1 MLCGMSKLEKKAGV
15 SLMINFIQ
23 SLRIAIGSIRSA
35 KMRSIL
41 TTLGIVIGVAAV
53 IANVSL
59 GASFNQYF
67 ADLSLSAGT
76 NYIVVSGK
84 EPNLLHDNEMKLID
98 NTPGI
103 VGISP
108 FKVKSAEVTYFSTSK
123 HIGVT
128 GVTEDLEEITKIELE
143 DGAFLND
150 KDRYVAV
157 IGHDIAYDK
166 FNRKIF
172 TQNSIDITFRK
183 KDGSTITRTFMVKG
197 IIKKSNESFFDSG
210 IGDNVILIPV
220 STLND
225 ILGEN
230 DYGAIVAM
238 ASSLDTIEETDEE
251 IDKRLARHFGVST
264 RDMDNEDAKPYFL
277 NNQAEDL
284 ESLGQLSDAL
294 AALLTAVSLIAL
306 IVGSIGIMNIM
317 LVTVTERTREIGI
330 LKSLGFTNWNVLFLF
345 IVESIVLSVFGGLVG
360 TGLGVV
366 GAYGAQS
373 LMKLPIVFPVE
384 LIVVGFTVS
393 VIVGL
398 IAGVYPANKAAKMN
412 PVEALR
418 SE

>member
-1 MLCGMSKLEKKAGV
+1 
-15 SLMINFIQ
+15 MINFIQ

-67 ADLSLSAGT
+67 ADVSLSAGS
-76 NYIVVSGK
+76 NYIVVFGK

-103 VGISP
+103 LGISP
-108 FKVKSAEVTYFSTSK
+108 FKEKSSDVTYFSTSK
-123 HIGVT
+123 HINVI
-128 GVTEDLEEITKIELE
+128 GVTEDLEEITNIELE

-166 FNRKIF
+166 FDRKIF

-183 KDGSTITRTFMVKG
+183 NDGNTITRTFMIKG
-197 IIKKSNESFFDSG
+197 IIEKSKESFFNSG

-238 ASSLDTIEETDEE
+238 ASGLDTIEETDEK
-251 IDKRLARHFGVST
+251 IDERLARHFGVST
-264 RDMDNEDAKPYFL
+264 RDMDNEDAKPYSL
-277 NNQAEDL
+277 YNQAEDL
-284 ESLGQLSDAL
+284 EMLGQLSDAL

-330 LKSLGFTNWNVLFLF
+330 LKSLGFTNLNVLFLF
-345 IVESIVLSVFGGLVG
+345 IVESVVLSVFGGLLG

-366 GAYGAQS
+366 CAYGAQS
-373 LMKLPIVFPVE
+373 LMKLPNVFPIE
-384 LIVVGFTVS
+384 LIVVGFAVS
-393 VIVGL
+393 LIVGL
-398 IAGVYPANKAAKMN
+398 IAGVYPANKAARMN
-412 PVEALR
+412 TVDALR

>member
-1 MLCGMSKLEKKAGV
+1 MSKLDKKAGAN
-15 SLMINFIQ
+15 LMINFIQ
-23 SLRIAIGSIRSA
+23 FLRIAMGSIRSA

-76 NYIVVSGK
+76 NYIVVVGK
-84 EPNLLHDNEMKLID
+84 EPNLFHDNEMKLID

-103 VGISP
+103 VGVSP
-108 FKVKSAEVTYFSTSK
+108 FKEKSAEVTYFSTSK

-128 GVTEDLEEITKIELE
+128 GITEDLEEITNIELE

-150 KDRYVAV
+150 KDRYVTV
-157 IGHDIAYDK
+157 IGYDIAYDK
-166 FNRKIF
+166 FDRKIF

-183 KDGSTITRTFMVKG
+183 KDGSTISKTFTVKG
-197 IIKKSNESFFDSG
+197 IIEKSKESFFDSG

-225 ILGEN
+225 ILGED
-230 DYGAIVAM
+230 DYGAFIAM
-238 ASSLDTIEETDEE
+238 ASSLDTIEETDKE

-264 RDMDNEDAKPYFL
+264 RDMDNEDAKPYFM

-294 AALLTAVSLIAL
+294 AVLLTAVSLIAL

-330 LKSLGFTNWNVLFLF
+330 LKSLGFTNSNVLFLF
-345 IVESIVLSVFGGLVG
+345 IVESVVLSVFGGFLG
-360 TGLGVV
+360 IGLGVL
-366 GAYGAQS
+366 GAYGAQM

-398 IAGVYPANKAAKMN
+398 IAGVYPANKAARMN
-412 PVEALR
+412 TVDALR
-418 SE
+418 HE

>member
-1 MLCGMSKLEKKAGV
+1 
-15 SLMINFIQ
+15 MIKFIQ

-67 ADLSLSAGT
+67 ADVSLSAGS
-76 NYIVVSGK
+76 NYIVVFGK

-103 VGISP
+103 LGISP
-108 FKVKSAEVTYFSTSK
+108 FKEKSSEVTYFSTSK
-123 HIGVT
+123 HINVIGAS
-128 GVTEDLEEITKIELE
+128 EDLEEITNIELE

-166 FNRKIF
+166 FDRKIF

-183 KDGSTITRTFMVKG
+183 KDGSTITKTFMIKG
-197 IIKKSNESFFDSG
+197 IIEKSKESFFDSG

-238 ASSLDTIEETDEE
+238 ASDLDTIEETDEK

-264 RDMDNEDAKPYFL
+264 RDMDNEDAKPYSL
-277 NNQAEDL
+277 YNQAEDL
-284 ESLGQLSDAL
+284 EMLGQLSDAL

-330 LKSLGFTNWNVLFLF
+330 LKSLGFTNLNVLFLF
-345 IVESIVLSVFGGLVG
+345 IVESVVLSVFGGLLG

-373 LMKLPIVFPVE
+373 LMKLPNVFPIE
-384 LIVVGFTVS
+384 LIVVGFAVS

-398 IAGVYPANKAAKMN
+398 IAGVYPANKAARMN
-412 PVEALR
+412 TVDALR

>member
-1 MLCGMSKLEKKAGV
+1 
-15 SLMINFIQ
+15 MINFIQ

-67 ADLSLSAGT
+67 ADVSLSAGS
-76 NYIVVSGK
+76 NYIVVFGK

-103 VGISP
+103 LGISP
-108 FKVKSAEVTYFSTSK
+108 FKEKSSEVTYFSTSK
-123 HIGVT
+123 HINVIGAS
-128 GVTEDLEEITKIELE
+128 EDLEEITNIELE

-166 FNRKIF
+166 FDRKIF

-183 KDGSTITRTFMVKG
+183 KDGSTITKTFMVKG
-197 IIKKSNESFFDSG
+197 IIEKSKESFFDSG

-238 ASSLDTIEETDEE
+238 ASDLDTIEETDEK

-264 RDMDNEDAKPYFL
+264 RDMDNEDAKPYSL
-277 NNQAEDL
+277 YNQAEDL
-284 ESLGQLSDAL
+284 EMLGQLSDAL

-330 LKSLGFTNWNVLFLF
+330 LKSLGFTNLNVLFLF
-345 IVESIVLSVFGGLVG
+345 IVESVVLSVFGGLLG

-373 LMKLPIVFPVE
+373 LMKLPNVFPIE
-384 LIVVGFTVS
+384 LIVVGFAVS

-398 IAGVYPANKAAKMN
+398 IAGVYPANKAARMN
-412 PVEALR
+412 TVDALR

>member
-1 MLCGMSKLEKKAGV
+1 
-15 SLMINFIQ
+15 MINFIQ

-67 ADLSLSAGT
+67 ADVSLSAGS
-76 NYIVVSGK
+76 NYIVVFGK

-103 VGISP
+103 LGISP
-108 FKVKSAEVTYFSTSK
+108 FKEKSSEVTYFSTSK
-123 HIGVT
+123 HINVI
-128 GVTEDLEEITKIELE
+128 GVTEDLEEITNIELE

-166 FNRKIF
+166 FDRKIF

-183 KDGSTITRTFMVKG
+183 NDGNTITRTFMVKG
-197 IIKKSNESFFDSG
+197 IIEKKKEHFFNSW
-210 IGDNVILIPV
+210 IGDNEILIPV

-238 ASSLDTIEETDEE
+238 ASGLDTIEETDEK
-251 IDKRLARHFGVST
+251 IDERLARHFGVST
-264 RDMDNEDAKPYFL
+264 RDMDNEDAKPYSL

-284 ESLGQLSDAL
+284 EILDQLSDAL

-330 LKSLGFTNWNVLFLF
+330 LKSLGFTNLNVLFLF
-345 IVESIVLSVFGGLVG
+345 IVESVVLSVFGGLLG

-373 LMKLPIVFPVE
+373 LMKLPNVFPIE
-384 LIVVGFTVS
+384 LIVVGFAIS

-398 IAGVYPANKAAKMN
+398 IAGVYPANKAARMN
-412 PVEALR
+412 TVDALR

>member
-1 MLCGMSKLEKKAGV
+1 
-15 SLMINFIQ
+15 
-23 SLRIAIGSIRSA
+23 
-35 KMRSIL
+35 MRSIL

-59 GASFNQYF
+59 GASFQQYF
-67 ADLSLSAGT
+67 
-76 NYIVVSGK
+76 
-84 EPNLLHDNEMKLID
+84 DNEIGSIGSNFIVIGSREPGIFFKNELELIQ

-103 VGISP
+103 V
-108 FKVKSAEVTYFSTSK
+108 EVTPIKQSMFEVSYQSTSRTLAIMGVSQK
-123 HIGVT
+123 HERVAN
-128 GVTEDLEEITKIELE
+128 LKME
-143 DGAFLND
+143 DGSFLNTKD
-150 KDRYVAV
+150 KYVAV

-166 FNRKIF
+166 FDRKIF

-183 KDGSTITRTFMVKG
+183 KDGSTITRTFMIKG
-197 IIKKSNESFFDSG
+197 IIEKSKESFFNSG

-238 ASSLDTIEETDEE
+238 ASDLDTIEETDEK

-264 RDMDNEDAKPYFL
+264 RDMDNEDAKPYSL

-284 ESLGQLSDAL
+284 EILGQLSDAL

-330 LKSLGFTNWNVLFLF
+330 LKSLGFTNLNVLFLF
-345 IVESIVLSVFGGLVG
+345 IVESVVLSVFGGLLG

-373 LMKLPIVFPVE
+373 LMKLPNVFPIE
-384 LIVVGFTVS
+384 LIVVGFAVS

-398 IAGVYPANKAAKMN
+398 IAGVYPANKAAG
-412 PVEALR
+412 
-418 SE
+418 

>member
-1 MLCGMSKLEKKAGV
+1 
-15 SLMINFIQ
+15 MITFVQ
-23 SLRIAIGSIRSA
+23 SIRIAMGSIRSA

-67 ADLSLSAGT
+67 ADVSLNAGT
-76 NYIVVSGK
+76 NYIAVFGK
-84 EPNLLHDNEMKLID
+84 EPNLLYENEMKLID

-108 FKVKSAEVTYFSTSK
+108 FKDKSAEVTYYSISK
-123 HIGVT
+123 HIKVT
-128 GVTEDLEEITKIELE
+128 GITEDMEEIANIKLE
-143 DGAFLND
+143 DGAFLDD
-150 KDRYVAV
+150 KDKYVTV

-166 FNRKIF
+166 FDRKIS
-172 TQNSIDITFRK
+172 TQNSIDITFRTN
-183 KDGSTITRTFMVKG
+183 DGNTITRKFKVKG
-197 IIKKSNESFFDSG
+197 IIEESKESFIPSG

-220 STLND
+220 STLNE

-230 DYGAIVAM
+230 DYGAFLAM
-238 ASSLDTIEETDEE
+238 SSSLDTIKETDEE
-251 IDKRLARHFGVST
+251 VDKRLARHFGVPT
-264 RDMDNEDAKPYFL
+264 RDMDDEDAKPYFMT
-277 NNQAEDL
+277 NQAEDL
-284 ESLGQLSDAL
+284 ESLGQISGAL
-294 AALLTAVSLIAL
+294 AALLTCVALIAL

-330 LKSLGFTNWNVLFLF
+330 LKSLGFTNWNVLLLF
-345 IVESIVLSVFGGLVG
+345 IVESIVLSVFGGLLG
-360 TGLGVV
+360 TGLGIA
-366 GAYGAQS
+366 GAYGAQM
-373 LMKLPIVFPVE
+373 LMKLPIVFPLE

-398 IAGVYPANKAAKMN
+398 IAGVYPANKAARMN
-412 PVEALR
+412 TVDALR

>member
-1 MLCGMSKLEKKAGV
+1 
-15 SLMINFIQ
+15 MINFIQ

-67 ADLSLSAGT
+67 ADVSLSAGS
-76 NYIVVSGK
+76 NYIVVFGK

-103 VGISP
+103 LGISP
-108 FKVKSAEVTYFSTSK
+108 FKEKSSEVTYFSTSK
-123 HIGVT
+123 HINVIGVA
-128 GVTEDLEEITKIELE
+128 EDLEEITNIELE

-166 FNRKIF
+166 FDRKIF

-183 KDGSTITRTFMVKG
+183 KDGSTITKTFMVKG
-197 IIKKSNESFFDSG
+197 IIEKSKESFFDSG
-210 IGDNVILIPV
+210 IGDDVILIPV

-238 ASSLDTIEETDEE
+238 ASGLDTIEETDEK

-264 RDMDNEDAKPYFL
+264 RDMDNEDAKPYSL

-284 ESLGQLSDAL
+284 EMLGQLSDAL

-317 LVTVTERTREIGI
+317 LVTVTERTQEIGI
-330 LKSLGFTNWNVLFLF
+330 LKSLGFTNLNVLFLF
-345 IVESIVLSVFGGLVG
+345 IVESVVLSVFGGLLG

-373 LMKLPIVFPVE
+373 LMKLPNVFPIE
-384 LIVVGFTVS
+384 LIVVGFAVS

-412 PVEALR
+412 TVDALR

>member
-1 MLCGMSKLEKKAGV
+1 
-15 SLMINFIQ
+15 MINFIQ

-67 ADLSLSAGT
+67 ADVSLSAGS
-76 NYIVVSGK
+76 NYIVVFGK

-103 VGISP
+103 LGISP
-108 FKVKSAEVTYFSTSK
+108 FKEKSSEVTYFSTSK
-123 HIGVT
+123 HINVIGAS
-128 GVTEDLEEITKIELE
+128 EDLEEITNIELE

-166 FNRKIF
+166 FDRKIF

-183 KDGSTITRTFMVKG
+183 KDGSTITKTFMVKG
-197 IIKKSNESFFDSG
+197 IIEKSKESFFDSG

-238 ASSLDTIEETDEE
+238 ASDLDTIEETDEK

-264 RDMDNEDAKPYFL
+264 RDMDNEDAKPYSL
-277 NNQAEDL
+277 NNQADDL
-284 ESLGQLSDAL
+284 EMLGQLSDAL

-330 LKSLGFTNWNVLFLF
+330 LKSLGFTNLNVLFLF
-345 IVESIVLSVFGGLVG
+345 IVESVVLSVFGGLLG

-373 LMKLPIVFPVE
+373 LMKLPNVFPIE
-384 LIVVGFTVS
+384 LIVVGFAVS

-398 IAGVYPANKAAKMN
+398 IAGVYPANKAARMN
-412 PVEALR
+412 TVDALR

>member
-1 MLCGMSKLEKKAGV
+1 
-15 SLMINFIQ
+15 
-23 SLRIAIGSIRSA
+23 
-35 KMRSIL
+35 MRSIL

-67 ADLSLSAGT
+67 ADVSLSAGS
-76 NYIVVSGK
+76 NYIVVFGK

-103 VGISP
+103 LGISP
-108 FKVKSAEVTYFSTSK
+108 FKEKSSDVTYFSTSK
-123 HIGVT
+123 HINVI
-128 GVTEDLEEITKIELE
+128 GVTEDLEEITNIELE

-166 FNRKIF
+166 FDRKIF

-183 KDGSTITRTFMVKG
+183 NDGNTITRTFMIKG
-197 IIKKSNESFFDSG
+197 IIEKSKESFFNSG

-238 ASSLDTIEETDEE
+238 ASGLDTIEETDEK
-251 IDKRLARHFGVST
+251 IDERLARHFGVST
-264 RDMDNEDAKPYFL
+264 RDMDNEDAKPYSL
-277 NNQAEDL
+277 YNQAEDL
-284 ESLGQLSDAL
+284 EMLGQLSDAL

-330 LKSLGFTNWNVLFLF
+330 LKSLGFTNLNVLFLF
-345 IVESIVLSVFGGLVG
+345 IVESVVLSVFGGLLG

-366 GAYGAQS
+366 CAYGAQS
-373 LMKLPIVFPVE
+373 LMKLPNVFPIE
-384 LIVVGFTVS
+384 LIVVGFAVS
-393 VIVGL
+393 LIVGL
-398 IAGVYPANKAAKMN
+398 IAGVYPANKAAG
-412 PVEALR
+412 
-418 SE
+418 

>member
-1 MLCGMSKLEKKAGV
+1 
-15 SLMINFIQ
+15 MINFIQ

-67 ADLSLSAGT
+67 ADVSLSAGS
-76 NYIVVSGK
+76 NYIVVFGK

-103 VGISP
+103 LGISP
-108 FKVKSAEVTYFSTSK
+108 FKEKSSEVTYFSTSK
-123 HIGVT
+123 HINVIGVA
-128 GVTEDLEEITKIELE
+128 EDLEEITNIELE

-166 FNRKIF
+166 FDRKIF

-183 KDGSTITRTFMVKG
+183 KDGSTITKTFMVKG
-197 IIKKSNESFFDSG
+197 IIEKSKESFFDSG
-210 IGDNVILIPV
+210 IGDDVILIPV

-238 ASSLDTIEETDEE
+238 ASGLDTIEETDEK

-264 RDMDNEDAKPYFL
+264 RDMDNEDAKPYSL

-284 ESLGQLSDAL
+284 EMLGQLSDAL

-317 LVTVTERTREIGI
+317 LVTVTERTQEIGI
-330 LKSLGFTNWNVLFLF
+330 LKSLGFTNLNVLFLF
-345 IVESIVLSVFGGLVG
+345 IIESVVLSVFGGLLG

-373 LMKLPIVFPVE
+373 LMKLPNVFPIE
-384 LIVVGFTVS
+384 LIVVGFAVS

-398 IAGVYPANKAAKMN
+398 IAGVYPANKAARMN
-412 PVEALR
+412 TVDALR